1 MRQYFIRHSIISF
14 LGILFYTALQAQ
26 SFEQKETENGVPPN
40 SYMIYGE
47 DLLRDRQAELQ
58 KFISQH
64 PEAVKSNGL
73 SKAAWT
79 FTVGSTKSWYADNFI
94 TNNNSDRYQVPSTC
108 RAVGNNCYIFVEDA
122 SWTSGRVTQL
132 AVDSVRI
139 YFDSK
144 TPADTS
150 KGIFETNT
158 SAFGD
163 PPNVDGDPKI
173 IILLLD
179 IKDGYSGSG
188 GYVGGYFYSYNEV
201 NTGTSNFAEIFFI
214 DTNPIDL
221 TKSRGLSSA
230 ISILAHEFQHMIHYN
245 YDEHELTF
253 VDEGCALVAEVNCGF
268 PIYNQTLYANE
279 PNHYL
284 LDWRSNDNTKVL
296 NDYSRAA
303 RYFVYIRDQAG
314 IGVFKKIVAS
324 TLSSG
329 AGINAG
335 LSGTGLN
342 FLGITRNWYVANQLN
357 DRSVDSSY
365 GYNYP
370 NLPKPVEK
378 IFYNPN
384 VPLTSD
390 SVEKFAVQ
398 YLAFKAGSQLHI
410 TFTSSS
416 SSLVIKAIE
425 LGPSAKRVL
434 DVINNTEFTDSLFG
448 TIYNEIHF
456 VIMNTDLNKQAKY
469 SYTASGTGGI
479 DQTTISYAG
488 DQGGYMLLPSANQ
501 KLAVRFSPA
510 VSGQLNSVSV
520 ELNYGED
527 AIQGSGQLRV
537 SACHNIAGSIGGI
550 PGTLIGTSIDVPFNQ
565 LISGSWNDINM
576 QGANVPITA
585 GTDFHIVIEVNGNA
599 GDTLEIMLDDGSS
612 PTNRSSS
619 YRDGL
624 NGLGWY
630 NRADTNYGAGK
641 AISYENLFI
650 TASIAAPT
658 SVENTT
664 TQAKVPLQ
672 YGLEQNYPNPFNPS
686 TTIRF
691 KMPSKGFATLKVYDM
706 IGREVRTLVNGLREA
721 GTHDVK
727 FDASDLPSGVYFYR
741 INAGAFAETKK
752 LVLIK

>member
-1 MRQYFIRHSIISF
+1 MRQYFIRHFIISF
-14 LGILFYTALQAQ
+14 LGILSYTALQAQ
-26 SFEQKETENGVPPN
+26 SFKQQETENGVPPN
-40 SYMIYGE
+40 SYMIHGE
-47 DLLRDRQAELQ
+47 DLLRDREVEVR

-64 PEAVKSNGL
+64 PEALKPNAL

-144 TPADTS
+144 TPANPS
-150 KGIFETNT
+150 KGIFETDT
-158 SAFGD
+158 SAFGN
-163 PPNVDGDPKI
+163 PPNVDNDPKI

-179 IKDGYSGSG
+179 INDGYDGSG

-201 NTGTSNFAEIFFI
+201 NTGTSNLAEIFFI
-214 DTNPIDL
+214 DTNPLNL
-221 TKSRGLSSA
+221 TTSRGLSSA
-230 ISILAHEFQHMIHYN
+230 ISTLAHEFQHMIHYKADPN
-245 YDEHELTF
+245 EITF

-268 PIYNQTLYANE
+268 PIYNQTPYANE

-284 LDWRSNDNTKVL
+284 LDWRKTDNVKVL

-303 RYFVYIRDQAG
+303 RFFVYLRDQAG

-324 TLSSG
+324 TLWSVP
-329 AGINAG
+329 GINAG
-335 LSGTGLN
+335 LSGSGLN
-342 FLGITRNWYVANQLN
+342 FLGIMQSWFVANQLN
-357 DRSVDSSY
+357 DRSVDPSY
-365 GYNYP
+365 GYIYP

-384 VPLTSD
+384 AALTND
-390 SVEKFAVQ
+390 SVNNFAVQ
-398 YLAFKAGSQLHI
+398 YLVFKAGSQLHI

-425 LGPSAKRVL
+425 TGPSAKRVL
-434 DVINNTEFTDSLFG
+434 DVTKNTEFTDSLFG
-448 TIYNEIHF
+448 TTYNEIHF
-456 VIMNTDLNKQAKY
+456 VIMNTNLTLQAKY
-469 SYTASGTGGI
+469 SYTATGTGGI

-510 VSGQLNSVSV
+510 VSGKLNSVSV
-520 ELNYGED
+520 ELNSGED
-527 AIQGSGQLRV
+527 AIRGSGQLRV

-550 PGTLIGTSIDVPFNQ
+550 PGTLIGTSVDVPFSQ

-585 GTDFHIVIEVNGNA
+585 GTDFHIVIEVNGVS
-599 GDTLEIMLDDGSS
+599 GDTLEIQLDDGFS

-619 YRDGL
+619 YRNGL

-650 TASIAAPT
+650 TASITAPT

-664 TQAKVPLQ
+664 TQSKAPLQ

-706 IGREVRTLVNGLREA
+706 IGREVRTLVSGLQEA
-721 GTHDVK
+721 GAHDVK
-727 FDASDLPSGVYFYR
+727 FDASNLPSGVYFYR
-741 INAGAFAETKK
+741 INTGAFAETKK
-752 LVLIK
+752 LILIK